1 MTTAVA
7 KTSRRQ
13 QILEALARELELHPG
28 TPITTAG
35 LAKAV
40 GISEAA
46 LYRHFPSKAK
56 MFEAL
61 IEFSE
66 DTIFGLCT
74 RIANDEKGAASRCD
88 KLLRVLL
95 GFADKNP
102 GITRILMGDAL
113 VGEHERLRTRVAQ
126 FYERLETQ
134 IKQFVREGVMHEEL
148 AEDTPINA
156 VANLLLASAEGRMNQ
171 FVRSGFTRRPTE
183 MWDQQW
189 QTISDALFELS
200 LA

>member
-1 MTTAVA
+1 MTAVA
-7 KTSRRQ
+7 KTPRRQ
-13 QILEALARELELHPG
+13 QILESLARELELKPG

-61 IEFSE
+61 IEFCE
-66 DTIFGLCT
+66 ETIFGLCT
-74 RIANDEKGAASRCD
+74 RIQNDEKSAAGRCD
-88 KLLRVLL
+88 KLIRVLL
-95 GFADKNP
+95 GFSDKNP

-113 VGEHERLRTRVAQ
+113 IGENERLRIRVSQ
-126 FYERLETQ
+126 FFERLETQ
-134 IKQFVREGVMHEEL
+134 FKQFIREGVMHEEL
-148 AEDTPINA
+148 PTETSSQA
-156 VANLLLASAEGRMNQ
+156 VANLLLATTEGRMGQ

-189 QTISDALFELS
+189 QILSENLFDYS

>member
-1 MTTAVA
+1 LTAVA
-7 KTSRRQ
+7 KTPRRQ
-13 QILEALARELELHPG
+13 QILESLARELELKPG

-61 IEFSE
+61 IEFCE
-66 DTIFGLCT
+66 ETIFGLCT
-74 RIANDEKGAASRCD
+74 RIQNDEKSAAGRCD
-88 KLLRVLL
+88 KLIRVLL
-95 GFADKNP
+95 GFSDRNP

-113 VGEHERLRTRVAQ
+113 IGENERLRIRVSQ
-126 FYERLETQ
+126 FFERLETQ
-134 IKQFVREGVMHEEL
+134 FKQFIREGVMHEEL
-148 AEDTPINA
+148 APETSSQA
-156 VANLLLASAEGRMNQ
+156 VANLLLASAEGRMGQ

-189 QTISDALFELS
+189 QILSENLFDYS